1 MVSIRESVVARLS
14 MAARLCGAVAV
25 AAIAATTLSAGD
37 VATPCVT
44 VVHREISA
52 AASPYYGA
60 IYADRTDN
68 RLISSSRQ
76 SDDNGESWHPL
87 GSQTPLGQGLPHGYR
102 RSPVTAL
109 LDPNNNWVLWIV
121 NALDTPDLD
130 PQAVE
135 PPIAQET
142 YYLRY
147 RVSQDGGRSWLR
159 DEPIVGAGKYDAEH
173 PFDDLWIG
181 RNAIYLGDR
190 GCRPITTRDGRI
202 LVPAQMTILDASG
215 ELYQPPQAFTYTA
228 AVVLIGQWTSDGSIT
243 WRSSPRVAGDAALSC
258 RGMIEPTI
266 AQASDGRIAMVMR
279 GSNSHDAEVPAR
291 KWISVSD
298 DQGETWSEAKAWG
311 YSDGGSFFSPSSMS
325 FLTRHS
331 SGRLFWVGN
340 LTPENASGNL
350 PRYPVVIGELD
361 PESLGLIRSSVVT
374 LDEQTAEDR
383 QQGRLDLS
391 HFDLLEDRP
400 SGDFILTYP
409 RSHQSYQSR
418 EFAELRLKLSP
429 K

>member
-1 MVSIRESVVARLS
+1 MTAAWCGTLVMATVAGPLVSGSDVV
-14 MAARLCGAVAV
+14 
-25 AAIAATTLSAGD
+25 
-37 VATPCVT
+37 TPCVT
-44 VVHREISA
+44 VVHQEISA
-52 AASPYYGA
+52 TASPYYGA
-60 IYADRTDN
+60 IYADRADN

-76 SDDNGESWHPL
+76 SDDNGESWQPL
-87 GSQTPLGQGLPHGYR
+87 RSQQLLGKGLPHGYR
-102 RSPVTAL
+102 RNPVTAM
-109 LDPNNNWVLWIV
+109 LDPRNNRVLWIV

-130 PQAVE
+130 PHTVE
-135 PPIAQET
+135 PPIAQKT

-147 RVSQDGGRSWLR
+147 HVSQDGGQSWLH
-159 DEPIVGAGKYDAEH
+159 DEPIVGAGKHDATH

-181 RNAIYLGDR
+181 KNAIYLGDK
-190 GCRPITTRDGRI
+190 GCRPITTDTGRI
-202 LVPAQMTILDASG
+202 LVPAQMTILDGSG
-215 ELYQPPQAFTYTA
+215 ELYVPPKAHTYTA
-228 AVVLIGQWTSDGSIT
+228 AVVLIGEWTPDGSIS
-243 WRSSPRVAGDAALSC
+243 WRRSQRVAGNETLSC

-266 AQASDGRIAMVMR
+266 IETSDGRIAMVMR
-279 GSNSHDAEVPAR
+279 GSNSHDAEIPAR
-291 KWISVSD
+291 KWISVSN
-298 DQGETWSEAKAWG
+298 DQGETWSDAKAWG
-311 YSDGGSFFSPSSMS
+311 YSDGSSFYSPSSMS
-325 FLTRHS
+325 LLTRHS
-331 SGRLFWVGN
+331 SGRLFWIGN

-374 LDEQTAEDR
+374 LDAQSAEDR
-383 QQGRLDLS
+383 QKGRLDLS